1 MPRKKIVYKYKIDKR
16 IRLYG
21 ICDYDKQIIKINT
34 RRGDVINTY
43 IHEELHRKH
52 PDWPEGKVIKESK
65 KVESRLS
72 IKQSIAL
79 LNELL
84 LKINARQYDK

>member
-1 MPRKKIVYKYKIDKR
+1 MPRTKIAYKYKIDKKMKP
-16 IRLYG
+16 YG
-21 ICDYDKQIIKINT
+21 LCDYDNQEIKINT
-34 RRGDVINTY
+34 RRGGVLNTY

-52 PDWPEGKVIKESK
+52 PNWSEGKVIKETK

-72 IKQSIAL
+72 LWQSINL

-84 LKINARQYDK
+84 EKIKLK

>member
-1 MPRKKIVYKYKIDKR
+1 MPRKKVAYKYRIDNKM
-16 IRLYG
+16 RLFG
-21 ICDYDKQIIKINT
+21 RCDWDNKEIKINT
-34 RRGDVINTY
+34 RRGDVLNTY

-52 PDWPEGKVIKESK
+52 PSWSEGKVIKESK
-65 KVESRLS
+65 RIESRLT

-84 LKINARQYDK
+84 TKITIK